1 MKFKVT
7 HVTEYL
13 FSSEVFLEP
22 HYLRLT
28 PRQTPHS
35 HILSIG
41 LDISPKPEGLSYQI
55 DEKGNLVHFC
65 WFEGMTSKLH
75 IKSESV
81 VAAEVFNPLDF
92 LLYPD
97 DFFTIPFTYSDYQ
110 QSSLASS
117 LKFEPISGPLLGYG
131 ESIAKAS
138 NFDTVTFITNLTR
151 QIHTDFTVDY
161 RQFGEPYEPD
171 IAFELKTGSCRDL
184 SWMQIN
190 LLRKMGI
197 AARFVSGY
205 FYFPVETPIFELH
218 AWLEVYLPG
227 AGWVG
232 LDPSHGIVVSE
243 NHIPIISSANF
254 EQAMP
259 VTGTIRGEATSIL
272 NTNVLIEVLDQ

>member
-7 HVTEYL
+7 HETEYL

-35 HILSIG
+35 NLSAFD
-41 LDISPKPEGLSYQI
+41 LNISPEPEGLSYQI
-55 DEKGNLVHFC
+55 DEKGNLVYFC
-65 WFEGMTSKLH
+65 WFEGMTKRLY
-75 IKSESV
+75 IKSESII
-81 VAAEVFNPLDF
+81 VAEEFNPLDF
-92 LLYPD
+92 LLYPA
-97 DFFTIPFTYSDYQ
+97 DFFTLPFNYSDYQ
-110 QSSLASS
+110 KTSLASS
-117 LKFEPISGPLLGYG
+117 LVFDPISEELSNYG
-131 ESIAKAS
+131 QAIASEAK
-138 NFDTVTFITNLTR
+138 FDTVTFITTLTR
-151 QIHTDFTVDY
+151 QIHDDFKVDY
-161 RQFGEPYEPD
+161 RQIGEPYEPD
-171 IAFELKTGSCRDL
+171 KTYKLKTGSCRDL
-184 SWMQIN
+184 TWMQIN

-205 FYFPVETPIFELH
+205 FYFPIETSVYELH

-232 LDPSHGIVVSE
+232 LDPSHGIVASQT
-243 NHIPIISSANF
+243 HIPIISSANY

-272 NTNVLIEVLDQ
+272 NTNVLIEVLD